1 MTNILVDTSNIN
13 FLPCRKCSSS
23 ATDQCY
29 IIYGAVAAAAAAA
42 AASLAPGTF
51 VSPNVPNLRE
61 ILHPRHLSC
70 SINLSQ
76 HATRGRTE
84 QTELIRQNRS
94 KTTLENIHV
103 IIRRGGLRIIP
114 QRSRVASTREY
125 KLYQNRNPK
134 IFKLDLIFN
143 III

>member
-1 MTNILVDTSNIN
+1 MGAFFTISVSQCCATIWYVFWIAVPYCLFHCIHRDKYSGGHLKYQ
-13 FLPCRKCSSS
+13 FPSCRKYSSS

-29 IIYGAVAAAAAAA
+29 IIYSAVAAAAPA

-103 IIRRGGLRIIP
+103 IIRRG
-114 QRSRVASTREY
+114 
-125 KLYQNRNPK
+125 
-134 IFKLDLIFN
+134 
-143 III
+143 